1 TFWVNHNGL
10 SELDVEGEVGFGDMA
25 RILMRRRVNS
35 DRMRALRDRFT
46 FKVQEMGALK
56 TPDLFRIDLGNDGL
70 AWLNQPKEII
80 ATQGRLFNLPVVVRN
95 TGSSAA
101 RISLRYGSNAP
112 VFATV
117 AAGTTAGYLLKVIED
132 SPGIRVGKLIVNT
145 GGPEAT
151 ALVRV

>member
-1 TFWVNHNGL
+1 MDKSTQIRCALGCLAAGALLIASLRISRLSGGQAAVSLSRPGQDDLTFWVNHNGL

-46 FKVQEMGALK
+46 FKVQEMGALN

-80 ATQGRLFNLPVVVRN
+80 ATQGRLFNLPVIVRN
-95 TGSSAA
+95 TGSS
-101 RISLRYGSNAP
+101 
-112 VFATV
+112 
-117 AAGTTAGYLLKVIED
+117 
-132 SPGIRVGKLIVNT
+132 
-145 GGPEAT
+145 
-151 ALVRV
+151 